1 MSDVRLAMTTVGSAE
16 VAEKIAQIMVS
27 ERLAAC
33 VNILSGVQSVY
44 LWEGRQEKQQ
54 EWMLLIKTVAAS
66 ISALE
71 LRLIELHPYQL
82 PEFVVWNPEAGSAAY
97 FDWVRDGVRD
107 A

>member
-16 VAEKIAQIMVS
+16 DAEKIAQTLVS

-44 LWEGRQEKQQ
+44 LWEGRQERQQ
-54 EWMLLIKTVAAS
+54 EWMLLIKTVAGMT
-66 ISALE
+66 SALE
-71 LRLIELHPYQL
+71 VRLIELHPYEL
-82 PEFVVWNPEAGSAAY
+82 PEYVVWNPESGSAAY
-97 FDWVRDGVRD
+97 FDWVRDGVRG